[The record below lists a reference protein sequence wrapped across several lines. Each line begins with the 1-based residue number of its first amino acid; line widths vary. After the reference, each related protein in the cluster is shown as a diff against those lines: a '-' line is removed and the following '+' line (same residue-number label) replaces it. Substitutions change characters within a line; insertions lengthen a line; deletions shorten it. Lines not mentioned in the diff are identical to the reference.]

1 MNEREN
7 SLEDNQLTPDNK
19 QNIENNIS
27 SAIEAEEASKETA
40 VIIDTAEELK
50 KIEEDLL
57 PTVSKEIEPQL

>member
-7 SLEDNQLTPDNK
+7 SLEDNQLTLDNK

-40 VIIDTAEELK
+40 VIIDTSEELK